1 VIRKQTG
8 QQTNNPVT
16 PITHTEIKQQTEEKA
31 MQVIEKDAHGTK
43 AWHWKRHRDEYG
55 HCLFGASDIPALMG
69 ASSYKTRGELFADKC
84 NDPVVTEETAV
95 FRRGNLFE
103 KPLLEEASRVLGIN
117 IFTPDVIYREGRL
130 SISLD
135 GVDHEQ
141 NPTIVVEAKT
151 TTRYSIYSSDDL
163 PAEWRWQGWA
173 QMAVLK
179 VPVWFVVLDRDLRIS
194 VVELPENPEAINALL
209 LETAVFGGW
218 VDGDPMDEDINN
230 FSAADIARIWKAEP
244 TTVELPASAVDWAL
258 QLEEARA
265 MAKQA
270 ADLEAKAKDALAQ
283 MMLGNEIG
291 TVDGVQVV
299 SWKQQ
304 AGKASLDTKQLR
316 ADHPELVSQYE
327 KQGAPFRV
335 MRVTRGKSK

>member
-1 VIRKQTG
+1 VCR
-8 QQTNNPVT
+8 NNPVT
-16 PITHTEIKQQTEEKA
+16 PITHTEIKQQTEEKE
-31 MQVIEKDAHGTK
+31 MQVIPKQKHGSKDWLLAR
-43 AWHWKRHRDEYG
+43 WKDEQG
-55 HCLFGASDIPALMG
+55 RCVFGASDVPVLMG
-69 ASSYKTRGELFADKC
+69 ASPYKTRGELFADKV
-84 NDPVVTEETAV
+84 NEPVEQEETAV
-95 FRRGNLFE
+95 FRRGNLLE
-103 KPLLEEASRVLGIN
+103 KPLLEEASRVLGTN
-117 IFTPDVIYREGRL
+117 IFTPDVIYRDGRL

-141 NPTIVVEAKT
+141 NPTVVVEAKT
-151 TTRYSIYSSDDL
+151 STRYSIYTADDL
-163 PAEWRWQGWA
+163 PDEWCWQGWA
-173 QMAVLK
+173 QMAVLQ
-179 VPVWFVVLDRDLRIS
+179 VPVWFVVLDRDQRIS
-194 VVELPENPEAINALL
+194 VVQLPDNPTAIDTIR

-230 FSAADIARIWKAEP
+230 FSAADIARIWKPIP
-244 TTVELPASAVDWAL
+244 TSVELPASAVDWAL

-283 MMLGNEIG
+283 LMLGNEIG
-291 TVDGVQVV
+291 TVDGVQLVT
-299 SWKQQ
+299 WKQQ

-335 MRVTRGKSK
+335 MRVTKGKVK